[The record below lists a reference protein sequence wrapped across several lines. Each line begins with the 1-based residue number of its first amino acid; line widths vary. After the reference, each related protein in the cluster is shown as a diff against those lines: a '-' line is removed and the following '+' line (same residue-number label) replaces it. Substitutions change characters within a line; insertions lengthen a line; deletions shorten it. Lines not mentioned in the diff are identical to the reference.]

1 MKKQWNEEEL
11 WGEKGENIMENEQS
25 GRQRKVRQRNSVGEV
40 LEKEEAKHSDGMIH
54 EVNPLVLLEANLP
67 TLERSFSNAL
77 VQTEKSVWNSS
88 RLLYLGVI

>member
-1 MKKQWNEEEL
+1 
-11 WGEKGENIMENEQS
+11 MENEQS

-77 VQTEKSVWNSS
+77 VQTEKKCLEQFSFIVFGSNLNG
-88 RLLYLGVI
+88 LLHEEAVH